1 MRYLYLWLAALLLIA
16 TPASAEEKGTL
27 DRIYKGAL
35 NAAEKVFGP
44 EERPHKVD
52 KTKQPQIIIKGGEM
66 RYNGKILKPGDS
78 FANWKKVLGKPS
90 RFSLDRIYTWDNLG
104 IAAWLQS
111 KGADGPGFTDKITE
125 MDIFFNQKPRDPTEG
140 LVTTSPD
147 GTPIKKWPDFK
158 PKNVFPGYLEID
170 GAGVDRTSKVWEV
183 NWNKNMFDDPVRRG
197 FQRAHLRTI
206 YRAVSPPPEHALD
219 MSFHTDKNGQDGM
232 IYYLSIS
239 D

>member
-1 MRYLYLWLAALLLIA
+1 MRYLYLWLAALLLMA

-78 FANWKKVLGKPS
+78 LANWKKVLGKPS
-90 RFSLDRIYTWDNLG
+90 RFNGERIYTWDNLG

-111 KGADGPGFTDKITE
+111 KEGPGYTDKITE
-125 MDIFFNQKPRDPTEG
+125 MDIYFNLKPLDPIFKERIPGHT
-140 LVTTSPD
+140 
-147 GTPIKKWPDFK
+147 DFR
-158 PKNVFPGYLEID
+158 PKNVFSGYLEID

-183 NWNKNMFDDPVRRG
+183 NWNKNMFDDAVRHG